1 VSAMESESE
10 IGHGRRGP
18 PVTARDVA
26 QALGISQ
33 SSVSRAFTPDAS
45 ISPAMRS
52 KVVQEADR
60 LGYKPNAIARS
71 LITRRTNIVGIVM
84 ANLTNPFYPEVLEQL
99 TMRLQTTGRQ
109 TLLFNVPPGKD
120 VDDVMPLLLQYQ
132 VDAVVITSATVSSAM
147 ARTCAERGTPVVLF
161 NRYVPGAAVAAV
173 ACDNVEGGR
182 AAAQH
187 LTRLGHA
194 RPAFVAG
201 RTDTTT
207 NLDRERG
214 FVEQLNDLGVA
225 LHARDG
231 GDDYTYESGYAAASR
246 LIRRPDPPDAIF
258 FANDILA
265 IGGIDALREAGVR
278 VPDDISIIGFDNI
291 PVAGWAP
298 YSLTTLRQPVHQM
311 VELTAELLERA
322 ALGVFPDPA
331 PHFVPAVLIERR
343 STGPRRPQ

>member
-1 VSAMESESE
+1 
-10 IGHGRRGP
+10 
-18 PVTARDVA
+18 
-26 QALGISQ
+26 
-33 SSVSRAFTPDAS
+33 
-45 ISPAMRS
+45 MRS

-60 LGYKPNAIARS
+60 LGYKPNAIAHS

-132 VDAVVITSATVSSAM
+132 FDAMAITSATASSAM

-182 AAAQH
+182 AAAQQ

-194 RPAFVAG
+194 RPRFAEG
-201 RTDTTT
+201 PEHDH
-207 NLDRERG
+207 LDRERG

-231 GDDYTYESGYAAASR
+231 GDDYTYKSGYAAASR

-278 VPDDISIIGFDNI
+278 VPDDILIYRIRQ
-291 PVAGWAP
+291 
-298 YSLTTLRQPVHQM
+298 YSCR
-311 VELTAELLERA
+311 R
-322 ALGVFPDPA
+322 LGA
-331 PHFVPAVLIERR
+331 
-343 STGPRRPQ
+343 

>member
-1 VSAMESESE
+1 MESKDEAD
-10 IGHGRRGP
+10 RRRPGP
-18 PVTARDVA
+18 PVTARAVA

-33 SSVSRAFTPDAS
+33 SSVSRAFTRDAS
-45 ISPAMRS
+45 ISPAMRARI
-52 KVVQEADR
+52 VQAADQ

-99 TMRLQTTGRQ
+99 TIRLQAGGRQ

-120 VDDVMPLLLQYQ
+120 VDDELPLLLQYQ
-132 VDAVVITSATVSSAM
+132 VDAVIITSATVSSAM

-161 NRYVPGAAVAAV
+161 NRYVPGAAVAAI

-182 AAAQH
+182 AAAEH
-187 LTRLGHA
+187 LIRQGHA

-214 FVEQLNDLGVA
+214 FVERLKELGVA

-231 GDDYTYESGYAAASR
+231 GGEYTYESGFASALR
-246 LIRRPDPPDAIF
+246 LIRLPEPPDAIF

-278 VPDDISIIGFDNI
+278 VPDDVSIIGFDNI

-298 YSLTTLRQPVHQM
+298 YSLTTMRQPIREM

-322 ALGVFPDPA
+322 ALGVLPDHA
-331 PHFVPAVLIERR
+331 PRFVPAVLVERR
-343 STGPRRPQ
+343 STSERRPR

>member
-1 VSAMESESE
+1 MGSEDQ
-10 IGHGRRGP
+10 IGRWRRGP
-18 PVTARDVA
+18 PVTARAVA

-33 SSVSRAFTPDAS
+33 SSVSRAFTRDAS
-45 ISPAMRS
+45 ISPAMRA
-52 KVVQEADR
+52 KIVQAADQ

-99 TMRLQTTGRQ
+99 TMRLQGAGRQ

-120 VDDVMPLLLQYQ
+120 VDDELPLLLQYQ
-132 VDAVVITSATVSSAM
+132 VDAVIITSATVSSAM

-182 AAAQH
+182 AAAEH
-187 LTRLGHA
+187 LVGLGHTK
-194 RPAFVAG
+194 PAFVAG
-201 RTDTTT
+201 RIDTTT

-214 FVEQLNDLGVA
+214 FVERLNELGVA

-231 GDDYTYESGYAAASR
+231 GDEYTYESGYAAALR
-246 LIRRPDPPDAIF
+246 LIGRPEPPDAIF

-298 YSLTTLRQPVHQM
+298 YSLTTLRQPVHEM
-311 VELTAELLERA
+311 VELTVEMLERA
-322 ALGVFPDPA
+322 ALGMLPDPA
-331 PHFVPAVLIERR
+331 PCFVPAVLVERR
-343 STGPRRPQ
+343 STRARRPR